1 VRINL
6 PMTLGI
12 MLLDM
17 LELRRLSKG
26 RHLPIQLPQPLV
38 QMGVPATDIADVTF
52 EMLDVD
58 GVEAD
63 DGGVESD
70 VGFGDGG
77 AVVVGGRVVGEVGFS
92 AIEGFEKGVD
102 VLFVGCLRTGARYVS
117 WVLGGG
123 KRVWRVVRCKPGL
136 VYTIVDVAVR
146 PLIALIDLFPQ
157 LLGKEIDFLVFLG
170 EEVVEFGVEHADDL
184 ARPGVSE
191 RLSVSDRA
199 QTDEQGPCFYLLH
212 CSQSSSA

>member
-1 VRINL
+1 MRINL

-17 LELRRLSKG
+17 LKLRRVPKC
-26 RHLPIQLPQPLV
+26 RHVPIQVPQPLV
-38 QMGVPATDIADVTF
+38 QIGVPAADIADVAF

-58 GVEAD
+58 WVEAD

-77 AVVVGGRVVGEVGFS
+77 AVVVGRRVVGEVGFS

-102 VLFVGCLRTGARYVS
+102 ILFVGCLRAGARYVS
-117 WVLGGG
+117 GVLGGG
-123 KRVWRVVRCKPGL
+123 KRRWRVVPCKPGL

-146 PLIALIDLFPQ
+146 LFIALIDLFPQ

-170 EEVVEFGVEHADDL
+170 KEVIEFGVEHADDL
-184 ARPGVSE
+184 TRLRRSE
-191 RLSVSDRA
+191 RLAVSDRA
-199 QTDEQGPCFYLLH
+199 QTDGQGPCFYLLR
-212 CSQSSSA
+212 CLQSSSA

>member
-1 VRINL
+1 
-6 PMTLGI
+6 MTLGI

-102 VLFVGCLRTGARYVS
+102 VLFVGCLRTGGGMSVGCSEVGKGCGELYVANPDLYTPLLMS
-117 WVLGGG
+117 LYVHSLLSSISFLSFSG
-123 KRVWRVVRCKPGL
+123 KRS
-136 VYTIVDVAVR
+136 T
-146 PLIALIDLFPQ
+146 
-157 LLGKEIDFLVFLG
+157 FLYFSG
-170 EEVVEFGVEHADDL
+170 
-184 ARPGVSE
+184 RRSSN
-191 RLSVSDRA
+191 SV
-199 QTDEQGPCFYLLH
+199 
-212 CSQSSSA
+212 